1 VGNLAPGTAVTVRN
15 GRFHASGEVV
25 GAGEKPGT
33 VRVFAFKNKFDV
45 AEGYVMAQDA
55 RQDLAMADVMECGFD
70 QQARND
76 MLEARIVEL
85 EAERDAL
92 AEVVAAQME
101 LIG

>member
-1 VGNLAPGTAVTVRN
+1 VALEPGTAVTVRN
-15 GRFHASGEVV
+15 GRFHAFGEVV

-33 VRVFAFKNKFDV
+33 VRVFAFKTKFDV
-45 AEGYVMAQDA
+45 AEGYVMAEVPM
-55 RQDLAMADVMECGFD
+55 DLVATIEAHKRMIEDMAAV
-70 QQARND
+70 
-76 MLEARIVEL
+76 ISEL